1 MTASPALQRREGVP
15 LVSIVSGWSRLP
27 LRLCL
32 TAATTLYKLHR
43 NPNKKRNTT
52 AKAMRNMHAPAYWP
66 AVLGVKAEDQRGVLV
81 EAKKTMVMDS
91 MVMVML
97 DDDMDMAP
105 AVEEGI
111 AMDIDD
117 DAASMLAIVA
127 CA

>member
-1 MTASPALQRREGVP
+1 MI
-15 LVSIVSGWSRLP
+15 SIVSGWSRLP

-81 EAKKTMVMDS
+81 EAKKTMVM
-91 MVMVML
+91 VML